1 MHLDTRE
8 RGHRVEALNFLVNNN
23 GRLSRDRLRAGVRLL
38 RKGLQAEESRGITRE
53 GVWKSWEL
61 PRRESCSAHYQRV
74 GRSDSVQAN

>member
-8 RGHRVEALNFLVNNN
+8 RGHRVEALNFLVNN
-23 GRLSRDRLRAGVRLL
+23 GRLSQDRLRAGVRLL

-61 PRRESCSAHYQRV
+61 PRRESCSAHYRRV